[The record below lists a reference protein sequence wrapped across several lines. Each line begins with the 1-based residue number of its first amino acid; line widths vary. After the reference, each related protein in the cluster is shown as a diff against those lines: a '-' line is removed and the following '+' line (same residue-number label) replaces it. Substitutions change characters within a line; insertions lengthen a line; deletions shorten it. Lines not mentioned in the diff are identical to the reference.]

1 MRALNGDSVS
11 LSASV
16 PRPGLVV
23 LTAAGC
29 GLCAELLPPLRD
41 AATAH
46 QARGQRVTVVTF
58 DPAADDQD
66 VIDQFVRDDSLFTVL
81 RDPEQNAAVLASGIP
96 AILVLDSEGRVV
108 LVGHGVGR
116 DRPLR
121 PHWRSVLDSLLALP
135 DDAQGPD

>member
-1 MRALNGDSVS
+1 MQVGDTLPSITLHALNGDSVS

-16 PRPGLVV
+16 PHPGLVV

-41 AATAH
+41 AAIAH
-46 QARGQRVTVVTF
+46 QATGQLVTVVTF
-58 DPAADDQD
+58 DPTSDDQE

-81 RDPEQNAAVLASGIP
+81 RDPEQSAAVLASGIP
-96 AILVLDSEGRVV
+96 VILVLDLQGRVV
-108 LVGHGVGR
+108 LFGRGVGR

-121 PHWRSVLDSLLALP
+121 PYWRSVLDS
-135 DDAQGPD
+135 